1 MAEQIYVLE
10 LTNKK
15 WYVGKTTN
23 FDRRVEEH
31 KTRKGSVWTS
41 KYKFVKTSECRAST
55 GKHDEDNTTE
65 TLMEKHGIQN
75 VRGGSY
81 SQIVLPDDVMS
92 VLQRKF
98 GAIMDKCYKCNLAG
112 HFATKCPNVSSQKEA
127 SAPPPKKE
135 YVKKEEPE
143 EFGCS
148 SCDRSFTTKYGLSLH
163 QKACKGAEPEPE
175 EWGCEFCDRTFTT
188 KYGCSVHERTCK
200 SAEAEEEEPAKKTG
214 KCFKCGRA
222 GHYSPD
228 CYAKVHV
235 KGYVIE

>member
-1 MAEQIYVLE
+1 MAEQIYVLKCSN
-10 LTNKK
+10 NKY
-15 WYVGKTTN
+15 YVGKTTN
-23 FDRRVEEH
+23 FMRRYEEH
-31 KTRKGSVWTS
+31 KSGKGSAWTS
-41 KYKFVKTSECRAST
+41 KYKPVDMIECRPST

-65 TLMEKHGIQN
+65 TLMEKHGIEN

-81 SQIVLPDDVMS
+81 AQIVLPDDVTS

-98 GAIMDKCYKCNLAG
+98 GAIMDKCYKCNLTG
-112 HFATKCPNVSSQKEA
+112 HFATKCPNVSSPKEA
-127 SAPPPKKE
+127 PTPPPKKE
-135 YVKKEEPE
+135 YVKKELE

-148 SCDRSFTTKYGLSLH
+148 SCNRSFTTKYGLSLH
-163 QKACKGAEPEPE
+163 QKACKEVVAESE

-228 CYAKVHV
+228 CYATKHV
-235 KGYVIE
+235 KGYDI